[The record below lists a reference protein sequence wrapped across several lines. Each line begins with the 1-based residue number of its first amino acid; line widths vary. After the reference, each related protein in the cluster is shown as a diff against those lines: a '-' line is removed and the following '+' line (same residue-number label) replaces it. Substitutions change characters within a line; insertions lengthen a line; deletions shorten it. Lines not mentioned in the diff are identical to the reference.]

1 MFFETHFQLITKSII
16 CLIVYILLLP
26 SCSNQP
32 SSSNP
37 ESYLNSKLALSKD
50 ICELS
55 SARQRILVFLD
66 LRDCASCQIK
76 EMQFWDDF
84 LYAFG
89 HQKDAD
95 CVDADMIF
103 VVNVSET
110 EELTELF
117 AQKNDICPI
126 KVYYDSEDAFKSKN
140 LLPDEHQYHCF
151 LIDSRNRIELIGKP
165 IFNSE
170 LFDKYLT
177 AL

>member
-1 MFFETHFQLITKSII
+1 
-16 CLIVYILLLP
+16 
-26 SCSNQP
+26 
-32 SSSNP
+32 
-37 ESYLNSKLALSKD
+37 
-50 ICELS
+50 
-55 SARQRILVFLD
+55 
-66 LRDCASCQIK
+66 
-76 EMQFWDDF
+76 
-84 LYAFG
+84 
-89 HQKDAD
+89 
-95 CVDADMIF
+95 MIF
-103 VVNVSET
+103 VVNISET